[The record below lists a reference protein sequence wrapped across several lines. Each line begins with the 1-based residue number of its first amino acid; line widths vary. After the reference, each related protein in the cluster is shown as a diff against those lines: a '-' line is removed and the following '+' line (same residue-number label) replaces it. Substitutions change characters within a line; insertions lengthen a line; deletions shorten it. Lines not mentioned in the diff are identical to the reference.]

1 MTRDKAI
8 ARAKEMRQLQAKMVK
23 VAQDWRMPF
32 GTRYE
37 ATIKAED
44 YDEAARGFDK
54 IAERP
59 LASGRTR

>member
-8 ARAKEMRQLQAKMVK
+8 ARAKAMREAQAKMVK
-23 VAQDWRMPF
+23 VAQDWRVPF

-59 LASGRTR
+59 LAQRKAR